1 MFRLSALFRLP
12 SKVKRRARRN
22 RMATL
27 AYLALLLALLL
38 APLYAIYRPPR
49 LLIRYFQ
56 HRWPDVL
63 WEVTVPVP
71 VPVPQQRGGGGGGGG
86 GRLADNDDKVIA
98 LTIDDAPSEYT
109 REILGLLE
117 ANAAHATLFVIG
129 GQVGG
134 REEVLREA
142 VAAGHELGNHGMHDE
157 AAVGLDPA
165 ELEDQIGRV
174 QGMIRQAYAD
184 AAASAGGGVGVVD
197 GGGGG
202 GGGPKH
208 QYFRPG
214 SGVFSTGMRALADRL
229 GYRLVLGGIYPHDP
243 QLPYWR
249 LNAWHVLSMAR
260 SGGIIVC
267 HDRRGWTVPML
278 RRVLPELRRR
288 GYRVV
293 TVTELLEAS
302 GR

>member
-1 MFRLSALFRLP
+1 MIRLSALFRLP

-27 AYLALLLALLL
+27 FYLTLTLILLL
-38 APLYAIYRPPR
+38 APFYAIYRPPR

-63 WEVTVPVP
+63 WEVTPRPSRSSQTVPGAVGD
-71 VPVPQQRGGGGGGGG
+71 GGP
-86 GRLADNDDKVIA
+86 DKVIA

-109 REILGLLE
+109 REVLALLA
-117 ANAAHATLFVIG
+117 ANDAHATLFVIG
-129 GQVGG
+129 GQVEG

-142 VAAGHELGNHGMHDE
+142 VAGGNELGNHAMHDE
-157 AAVGLDPA
+157 AARGLDLPV
-165 ELEDQIGRV
+165 LEAQIEKV
-174 QGMIRQAYAD
+174 QGLIRQAYRD
-184 AAASAGGGVGVVD
+184 AGAGVD

-202 GGGPKH
+202 GGDGGPRH

-214 SGVFSTGMRALADRL
+214 SGFFSTGMRALVDRL

-243 QLPYWR
+243 QVPYWWV
-249 LNAWHVLSMAR
+249 NAWHILSMAR
-260 SGGIIVC
+260 DGGIIVC
-267 HDRRGWTVPML
+267 HDRRSWTIPML
-278 RRVLPELRRR
+278 RKVLPELRRR

-293 TVTELLEAS
+293 TVSELLDAAGE
-302 GR
+302 

>member
-1 MFRLSALFRLP
+1 MIRLSALFRLP

-27 AYLALLLALLL
+27 FYLVLLLALLL
-38 APLYAIYRPPR
+38 APFYAIYRPPR

-63 WEVTVPVP
+63 WEITPP
-71 VPVPQQRGGGGGGGG
+71 PTDLKGG
-86 GRLADNDDKVIA
+86 ADKIIA

-109 REILGLLE
+109 REILALLE
-117 ANAAHATLFVIG
+117 ANDAHATLFVIG
-129 GQVGG
+129 GQVEG

-142 VAAGHELGNHGMHDE
+142 VAAGNELGNHAMHDE
-157 AAVGLDPA
+157 AARGLD
-165 ELEDQIGRV
+165 LEVLEEQIGRV
-174 QGMIRQAYAD
+174 QGLIRQAYAD
-184 AAASAGGGVGVVD
+184 AGAEGGA
-197 GGGGG
+197 
-202 GGGPKH
+202 PRH

-214 SGVFSTGMRALADRL
+214 SGIFSTDMRALVDRL
-229 GYRLVLGGIYPHDP
+229 GYRLVLGSIYPHDP
-243 QLPYWR
+243 QLPYWW

-267 HDRRGWTVPML
+267 HDRRSWTIPML
-278 RRVLPELRRR
+278 RKVLPELKRR

-293 TVTELLEAS
+293 TISELLEATS
-302 GR
+302 E

>member
-27 AYLALLLALLL
+27 VYLALLLALLL
-38 APLYAIYRPPR
+38 APFYAIYRPPR

-63 WEVTVPVP
+63 WEVSLPP
-71 VPVPQQRGGGGGGGG
+71 ASGG
-86 GRLADNDDKVIA
+86 DKVIA

-109 REILGLLE
+109 REVLALLE
-117 ANAAHATLFVIG
+117 ANGARATLFVIG

-142 VAAGHELGNHGMHDE
+142 VAAGHELGNHAMHDE
-157 AAVGLDPA
+157 AARGLDP
-165 ELEDQIGRV
+165 EVLEEQIGRV
-174 QGMIRQAYAD
+174 QGLIRQAYAD
-184 AAASAGGGVGVVD
+184 AGAGAGAGGA
-197 GGGGG
+197 
-202 GGGPKH
+202 PAH

-214 SGVFSTGMRALADRL
+214 SGLFSTGMRALVDRL
-229 GYRLVLGGIYPHDP
+229 GYRMVLGSIYPHDP

-249 LNAWHVLSMAR
+249 LNAWHILSMAR
-260 SGGIIVC
+260 NGGIIVC
-267 HDRRGWTVPML
+267 HDRRSWTIPML
-278 RRVLPELRRR
+278 KKVLPELRRR

-293 TVTELLEAS
+293 TITELLEAS
-302 GR
+302 SK